1 MSLPNI
7 RHRLLSGFTIAG
19 VLFAAFFFLPDAG
32 APFLL
37 AALSAMIA
45 LEFYQLMTAGGVA
58 NFRYYGT
65 VGCVALVFATW
76 HVGRQ
81 GDAGSWDALVLFLI
95 TLGIFIR
102 QFPQKNNP
110 HPLRTIGGTL
120 FGVLYVGLL
129 WNFLTKLL
137 LFQRPA
143 DWANGPYMTG
153 RWLLPYAVFAAKF
166 TDIGAYLV
174 GCSFGKHKLIP
185 RISPAKSWE
194 GVFGGIVVSTVVG
207 ALYVHALRDTFQP
220 LGLTWV
226 RAIPLGV
233 GLAVC
238 AIVGDLVE
246 SLFKRAANVKDTGGV
261 IPGMGGLLDVLDSI
275 LFTAPALYLVL
286 RLLQA

>member
-143 DWANGPYMTG
+143 DWADGPYMAG
-153 RWLLPYAVFAAKF
+153 RWLLLYAVFAAKF

-246 SLFKRAANVKDTGGV
+246 SLFKRAANVKETGGV

>member
-153 RWLLPYAVFAAKF
+153 RWLLLYAVFAAKF

-246 SLFKRAANVKDTGGV
+246 SLFKRAANVKETGGV